1 MPVWLNL
8 CRYHDKPLNHNIM
21 YKKILA
27 GLGGAIALNLLH
39 ETIRKNF
46 DNVPEINKVGE
57 EALNKTLA
65 KADAEITDHDKL
77 YAATLAGDI
86 IGNGMY
92 YATTATTGF
101 NIASGLA
108 MGIGAITLPQ
118 KIGLDE
124 NPVAESTQ
132 KKVMTV
138 AYYLFG
144 AIVTKFIYDKIK

>member
-1 MPVWLNL
+1 
-8 CRYHDKPLNHNIM
+8 M
-21 YKKILA
+21 YKKIIA
-27 GLGGAIALNLLH
+27 GLGGALALSLLH

-57 EALNKTLA
+57 EALNKALD
-65 KADAEITDHDKL
+65 KADMKITSHDQL
-77 YAATLAGDI
+77 YAATLAGDV

-92 YATTATTGF
+92 YATTATSGF

-108 MGIGAITLPQ
+108 MGLGALALPG
-118 KIGLDE
+118 KVGLDE
-124 NPVAESTQ
+124 NPVAETTQ

>member
-1 MPVWLNL
+1 
-8 CRYHDKPLNHNIM
+8 M
-21 YKKILA
+21 YKKIIA
-27 GLGGAIALNLLH
+27 GLGGAIALSLLH
-39 ETIRKNF
+39 EAIRKNF

-57 EALNKTLA
+57 EALNKALD
-65 KADAEITDHDKL
+65 KADMKITNHDQL
-77 YAATLAGDI
+77 YAATLAGDV

-92 YATTATTGF
+92 YATTATSGF

-108 MGIGAITLPQ
+108 MGLGALALPE

-124 NPVAESTQ
+124 KPVAENTQ

>member
-1 MPVWLNL
+1 
-8 CRYHDKPLNHNIM
+8 M
-21 YKKILA
+21 YKKIIA
-27 GLGGAIALNLLH
+27 GLGGAIALSLLH
-39 ETIRKNF
+39 EAIRKNF

-57 EALNKTLA
+57 EALNKALD
-65 KADAEITDHDKL
+65 KADMKITNHDQL
-77 YAATLAGDI
+77 YAATLAGDV

-92 YATTATTGF
+92 YATTATSGF

-108 MGIGAITLPQ
+108 MGLGALALPE

-124 NPVAESTQ
+124 KPVAESTQ

>member
-1 MPVWLNL
+1 
-8 CRYHDKPLNHNIM
+8 M
-21 YKKILA
+21 YKKIIA
-27 GLGGAIALNLLH
+27 GLGGAIALSLLH
-39 ETIRKNF
+39 EAVRKNF

-57 EALNKTLA
+57 EALNKALDR
-65 KADAEITDHDKL
+65 ADMKITNHDQL
-77 YAATLAGDI
+77 YAATLAGDV

-92 YATTATTGF
+92 YATTATSGF

-108 MGIGAITLPQ
+108 MGLGALALPE

-124 NPVAESTQ
+124 KPVAETTQ

>member
-1 MPVWLNL
+1 
-8 CRYHDKPLNHNIM
+8 M
-21 YKKILA
+21 YKKIIA
-27 GLGGAIALNLLH
+27 GLGGALALSLLH

-57 EALNKTLA
+57 EALNKALD
-65 KADAEITDHDKL
+65 KADMKITSHDQL
-77 YAATLAGDI
+77 YAVTLAGDV

-92 YATTATTGF
+92 YATTATSGF

-108 MGIGAITLPQ
+108 MGLGALALPG
-118 KIGLDE
+118 KVGLDE
-124 NPVAESTQ
+124 DPVAETTQ

>member
-1 MPVWLNL
+1 
-8 CRYHDKPLNHNIM
+8 M

-57 EALNKTLA
+57 EALNKALD
-65 KADAEITDHDKL
+65 KVDMKITNHDQL
-77 YAATLAGDI
+77 YAATLAGDVVS
-86 IGNGMY
+86 NGIY
-92 YATTATTGF
+92 YATTATTSF
-101 NIASGLA
+101 NIVSGIA
-108 MGIGAITLPQ
+108 MGVGAVLLPE
-118 KIGLDE
+118 KMGLDDS
-124 NPVAESTQ
+124 PVAKTTE

-144 AIVTKFIYDKIK
+144 AIVTKLIYDKIK

>member
-1 MPVWLNL
+1 
-8 CRYHDKPLNHNIM
+8 M
-21 YKKILA
+21 YEKIIA
-27 GLGGAIALNLLH
+27 GLGGALALSLLH

-57 EALNKTLA
+57 EALNKVLD
-65 KADAEITDHDKL
+65 KADMKITSHDQL
-77 YAATLAGDI
+77 YAATLAGDV

-92 YATTATTGF
+92 YATTATSGF

-108 MGIGAITLPQ
+108 MGLGALALPG
-118 KIGLDE
+118 KVGLDE
-124 NPVAESTQ
+124 NPVAETTQ

>member
-1 MPVWLNL
+1 
-8 CRYHDKPLNHNIM
+8 M
-21 YKKILA
+21 YKKIIA
-27 GLGGAIALNLLH
+27 GMGGAIALSLLH
-39 ETIRKNF
+39 EAVRKNF

-57 EALNKTLA
+57 EALNKALD
-65 KADAEITDHDKL
+65 KADMKITNHDQL
-77 YAATLAGDI
+77 YAATLAGDV

-92 YATTATTGF
+92 YATTATSGF

-108 MGIGAITLPQ
+108 MGLGALALPE

-124 NPVAESTQ
+124 KPVAETTQ

>member
-1 MPVWLNL
+1 
-8 CRYHDKPLNHNIM
+8 M
-21 YKKILA
+21 YKKIIA
-27 GLGGAIALNLLH
+27 GLSGALALSLLH

-57 EALNKTLA
+57 EALNKALD
-65 KADAEITDHDKL
+65 KADMKITSHDQL
-77 YAATLAGDI
+77 YAATLAGDV

-92 YATTATTGF
+92 YATTATSGF

-108 MGIGAITLPQ
+108 MGLGALALPG
-118 KIGLDE
+118 KVGLDE
-124 NPVAESTQ
+124 NPVAETTQ

>member
-1 MPVWLNL
+1 
-8 CRYHDKPLNHNIM
+8 M
-21 YKKILA
+21 YKKIIA
-27 GLGGAIALNLLH
+27 GLGGALALSLLH

-46 DNVPEINKVGE
+46 DNVPEINKLGE
-57 EALNKTLA
+57 EALNKVLD
-65 KADAEITDHDKL
+65 KADMKITSHDQL
-77 YAATLAGDI
+77 YAATLAGDV

-92 YATTATTGF
+92 YATTATSGF

-108 MGIGAITLPQ
+108 MGLGALALPG
-118 KIGLDE
+118 KVGLDE
-124 NPVAESTQ
+124 NPVAETTQ

>member
-1 MPVWLNL
+1 
-8 CRYHDKPLNHNIM
+8 M

-57 EALNKTLA
+57 EALNKALD
-65 KADAEITDHDKL
+65 KVDMKITNHDQL
-77 YAATLAGDI
+77 YAATLAGDVVS
-86 IGNGMY
+86 NGIY
-92 YATTATTGF
+92 YATTATTSF
-101 NIASGLA
+101 NIVSGIA
-108 MGIGAITLPQ
+108 MGMGAVLLPE
-118 KIGLDE
+118 KMGLDDA
-124 NPVAESTQ
+124 PVAKTTE

-144 AIVTKFIYDKIK
+144 AIVTKLIYDKIK

>member
-1 MPVWLNL
+1 
-8 CRYHDKPLNHNIM
+8 M
-21 YKKILA
+21 YKKIIA
-27 GLGGAIALNLLH
+27 GLGGALALSLLH

-57 EALNKTLA
+57 EALNKVLD
-65 KADAEITDHDKL
+65 KADMKITSHDQL
-77 YAATLAGDI
+77 YAATLAGDV

-92 YATTATTGF
+92 YATTATSGF

-108 MGIGAITLPQ
+108 MGLGALALPG
-118 KIGLDE
+118 KVGLDE
-124 NPVAESTQ
+124 NPVAETTQ